1 MKKTTLLILLIV
13 FSLSLCSCSKEES
26 TENEEIRSEIQ
37 SAIWTNED
45 VVRWTLETKL
55 YYSNVSTI
63 LPSLS
68 EVEEAT
74 STNDIT
80 KYIVTGNM
88 NVSVENAGIIKV
100 PFSAVALV
108 NSLNEVTFESVDIS
122 IDPEDLK

>member
-26 TENEEIRSEIQ
+26 TENEEIRSEIH

-68 EVEEAT
+68 EVEEVT